1 MIKSSVDEVNLPING
16 LIITE
21 DTEFIFSYGDTVYSP
36 TFGVGIVTNDPQL
49 KPCKCLVRFLYSDT
63 LIDYDVS
70 GRINGE
76 TYNHSKIYSVN
87 LNDLYDLYVKKKKL
101 DY

>member
-1 MIKSSVDEVNLPING
+1 MTKSPVDEVNLPING

-36 TFGVGIVTNDPQL
+36 IFGVGIVTNDPQL
-49 KPCKCLVRFLYSDT
+49 KPCKCLVRFLNSNT
-63 LIDYDVS
+63 LIDYDVL
-70 GRINGE
+70 GRINSE
-76 TYNHSKIYSVN
+76 TYNHSKIYKVD
-87 LNDLYDLYVKKKKL
+87 LNILHDLYVKKKIL